1 VARFYLEAD
10 CDRTLLRNKAIAVIG
25 YGSQGRAQA
34 LNLRDSGLEVTV
46 GLRERSPSRAKA
58 MSEGVRVANVQD
70 AVRGADVVSLLVPDE
85 VHGQLFDEHIGPIMK
100 EGAALCLAHGLSIN
114 FGLLEPGN
122 DIDVFMV
129 APLGAGNVLR
139 QVYQDDKD
147 LPCYVAVHQDFSG
160 SAFKMAL
167 AYASSVGCAKAGI
180 LETSFKEEAEV
191 DLFGEQAVLCG
202 GLSFLLL
209 RAFDTLIENGYQPE
223 MAYME
228 CIDQLKAAVDLMKLS
243 GLDALPDHISSPALY
258 GMLTRGQRVIGK
270 ETKKAMEELLREIQ
284 SGQFVSDWM
293 RKGTKGNPYVSKLIQ
308 EWKSLK
314 MQEVGRNLR
323 KLKEF

>member
-1 VARFYLEAD
+1 VARFYSETD

-34 LNLRDSGLEVTV
+34 LNLHDSGLEVTV
-46 GLRERSPSRAKA
+46 GLREGSASRSKA
-58 MSEGVRVANVQD
+58 MSEGVRVASVQD
-70 AVRGADVVSLLVPDE
+70 AVKEADVVSLLVPDE
-85 VHGQLFDEHIGPIMK
+85 VHGQVFDEHIGPIMK
-100 EGAALCLAHGLSIN
+100 EGAALCLAHGLSIT

-139 QVYQDDKD
+139 QSYQENKS

-160 SAFKMAL
+160 NALKMAL
-167 AYASSVGCAKAGI
+167 AYAASVGCAKAGI

-202 GLSFLLL
+202 GLGFLLV
-209 RAFDTLIENGYQPE
+209 RAFDTLVQNGYQPE

-228 CIDQLKAAVDLMKLS
+228 CIDQLKAAVDLMSLA

-258 GMLTRGQRVIGK
+258 GMLTRGQRVVGK
-270 ETKKAMEELLREIQ
+270 EAKRAMEEVLREIQ

-293 RKGTKGNPYVSKLIQ
+293 RKGTRGDPEVSKLIQ

-323 KLKEF
+323 KLREP